1 MALVEQLGDD
11 GWWYVPLAAV
21 WQVYA
26 FFLDISNTEGA
37 D

>member
-1 MALVEQLGDD
+1 MALVEQLGGD

-26 FFLDISNTEGA
+26 FFRHQQY
-37 D
+37 